1 MSALAGKTVVVSGGS
16 RGIGLAIAERLGREG
31 ANLALLAK
39 TDAPHPKL
47 PGTIHEAAAA
57 VEAAGGRALPIVCD
71 IRDEA
76 AVAAAVSRAAETF
89 GGIDA
94 VVNNASAISLT
105 GTAETPARRYD
116 LMTGVNSRGTFLATQ
131 AALPWLLKAERPHI
145 LTISPP
151 LDLSPRWFG
160 GHPAYSLAKYGMSLL
175 TLGWS
180 AEFAGRIAANC
191 LWPRTTI
198 DTAAIRNLLGGEAM
212 ARRSRKPAIMADA
225 AAAALSKPVGFTG
238 WFLLDDLLLASEGV
252 TDFDAYAVDPSE
264 TLAPDFFV
272 PEGAPAPGDAGGA
285 VGWRAP
291 TLGGAAPGRI

>member
-1 MSALAGKTVVVSGGS
+1 MAALAGKTILISGGS
-16 RGIGLAIAERLGREG
+16 RGIGRAIAERCGREG
-31 ANLALLAK
+31 AQVALLAK

-57 VEAAGGRALPIVCD
+57 VEAAGGRALPLVCD
-71 IRDEA
+71 IRDET
-76 AVAAAVSRAAETF
+76 AVAEAVGRAAARF

-105 GTAETPARRYD
+105 PTLDTPARRYD
-116 LMTGVNSRGTFLATQ
+116 LMTGVNSRGTFLVTQ
-131 AALPWLLKAERPHI
+131 AALAHLLKAERPHI
-145 LTISPP
+145 LSIAPP
-151 LDLSPRWFG
+151 LDLSPKWFA

-175 TLGWS
+175 THGWA
-180 AEFAGRIAANC
+180 AEFKGRVAANC

-225 AAAALSKPVGFTG
+225 AAAVLAKPVDFTG
-238 WFLLDDLLLASEGV
+238 WGLLDDLVLAAEGV
-252 TDFDAYAVDPSE
+252 TDFAPYAVEPGAD
-264 TLAPDFFV
+264 LAPDFFV
-272 PEGAPAPGDAGGA
+272 PEAAPAPEAANGM

-291 TLGGAAPGRI
+291 TL